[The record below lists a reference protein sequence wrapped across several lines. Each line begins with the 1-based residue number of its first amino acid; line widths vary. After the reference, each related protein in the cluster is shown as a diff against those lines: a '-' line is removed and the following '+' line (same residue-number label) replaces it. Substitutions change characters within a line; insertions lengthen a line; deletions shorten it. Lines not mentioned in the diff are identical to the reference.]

1 LDTETLLPIQVIET
15 KDTNG
20 KSSRVRS
27 VYNAPPRHSFVVAL
41 KDVKEVWEIPYSD
54 KGGVEVFKGW
64 AHDYRKDVVEGKG
77 ENWQSEDKF
86 PVRRINTKIFLDDF
100 FFDVDYI
107 NLIGASRDSHTGQVN
122 KPR

>member
-1 LDTETLLPIQVIET
+1 MANMQLWSITYLTTLSFLDTETLLPIQVIET

-64 AHDYRKDVVEGKG
+64 AHD
-77 ENWQSEDKF
+77 
-86 PVRRINTKIFLDDF
+86 
-100 FFDVDYI
+100 
-107 NLIGASRDSHTGQVN
+107 
-122 KPR
+122 